1 MTCSSTPEIDTE
13 DLLLPPTTRFR
24 IWSRAQLEVEDAHV
38 TLEGCHA
45 GMMLELL
52 RNRGRRVSSADLWK
66 AAALGGGLPE
76 DAENVDDAVLLHLRQ
91 MRYMLCAK
99 GILLSVDDSDPR
111 NGIMMSGLCRIET
124 RPAPLPKKRGRSRKI
139 QKRPT
144 SEIQERQVQI
154 PGMSTDSTDI
164 PYSIPGRLER
174 HGVPWAR
181 RTWGRK

>member
-1 MTCSSTPEIDTE
+1 MNCSSTPEINTE
-13 DLLLPPTTRFR
+13 DLPLPPTTRFR

-52 RNRGRRVSSADLWK
+52 RNRGHRVSSADLWK
-66 AAALGGGLPE
+66 AATLGGGQPQ

-99 GILLSVDDSDPR
+99 GILLSVDDSDPQ

-124 RPAPLPKKRGRSRKI
+124 KPLPSPKKRSRSRRT
-139 QKRPT
+139 QKQPT
-144 SEIQERQVQI
+144 SGPQERRSYVAGA
-154 PGMSTDSTDI
+154 PEDR
-164 PYSIPGRLER
+164 PYAVPERVER
-174 HGVPWAR
+174 HGAGWS
-181 RTWGRK
+181 RK